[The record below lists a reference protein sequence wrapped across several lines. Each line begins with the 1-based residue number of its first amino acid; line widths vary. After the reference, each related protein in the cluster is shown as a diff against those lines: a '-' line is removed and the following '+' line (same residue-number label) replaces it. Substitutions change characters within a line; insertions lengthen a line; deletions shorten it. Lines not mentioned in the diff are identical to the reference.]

1 MTGLLNRRAFYE
13 KELPRRISR
22 LERSAQTAA
31 MYYVDMDNLKRVNNV
46 NGQQA
51 GDEAILYLRDIMIN
65 FSRPGDLVA
74 RLGGDEF
81 AIWLDGIDE
90 QTSVK
95 RVQQLLAM
103 SKEMISMSG
112 DDDHPLGIS
121 VGVAFFDPSTGES
134 LDNLLARADA
144 VMYSVKKRSK
154 GNFELA
160 PAPGTPLEPQG

>member
-1 MTGLLNRRAFYE
+1 MTGLLNRRAFYDE
-13 KELPRRISR
+13 ELPRRISR

-90 QTSVK
+90 SLRIVERTCAAKKCK
-95 RVQQLLAM
+95 RLSSHFLAGEPF
-103 SKEMISMSG
+103 SKHGRDRARTIGRHLSG
-112 DDDHPLGIS
+112 
-121 VGVAFFDPSTGES
+121 
-134 LDNLLARADA
+134 
-144 VMYSVKKRSK
+144 
-154 GNFELA
+154 
-160 PAPGTPLEPQG
+160 